1 MASTGI
7 LITNFGSIISGDM
20 NGLRTSEVRHTAVD
34 DADPNG
40 DLGRLRVDVTRPE
53 IVAGEGLEPIHRILG
68 KRSPVVATF
77 LLPFSTTVTGNCI
90 NRAITP
96 RRTGYIRWPMNGTLA
111 WRNRTNSTA
120 CSNGRMA
127 WAWLGVVGTVTTDDI
142 DLFFAWN
149 LVEQLGQRVTV
160 IHILMRH

>member
-7 LITNFGSIISGDM
+7 ISGDT
-20 NGLRTSEVRHTAVD
+20 NGLRTSEVRHTVD
-34 DADPNG
+34 DADANG
-40 DLGRLRVDVTRPE
+40 DLGRLRGDVTRPE
-53 IVAGEGLEPIHRILG
+53 TVVGEGLEPIHRILG
-68 KRSPVVATF
+68 KRSPVVATA

-96 RRTGYIRWPMNGTLA
+96 RRSGHIRWPMNGTLA
-111 WRNRTNSTA
+111 WRNRRNSTA

-127 WAWLGVVGTVTTDDI
+127 WLGVVGTITADDI

-149 LVEQLGQRVTV
+149 LVEQLGQSVTV
-160 IHILMRH
+160 SHILIRH